1 MKKVLVD
8 LSGLSINGF
17 VVVSLHSVVK
27 KGKQTRTYWNCKC
40 KCGNTVKL
48 RADAI
53 RSTVACNCSRKRWID
68 TPLEVDGVTKT
79 PREWARYYGIK
90 PSHIYDRL
98 KNGMSPEMAVSI
110 PIGKIGV
117 NIR

>member
-1 MKKVLVD
+1 VFTD
-8 LSGLSINGF
+8 LSELSINGF
-17 VVVSLHSVVK
+17 IVLSLHSIVR

-40 KCGNTVKL
+40 KCDNTVKL

-53 RSTVACNCSRKRWID
+53 RKTIACNCSRKRWID
-68 TPLEVDGVTKT
+68 TPLEIDGTIKT

-98 KNGMSPEMAVSI
+98 KNGMPPKMAVST
-110 PIGKIGV
+110 PVGRSGV
-117 NIR
+117 RIT